1 MRYIKEFNEFN
12 SVDYSNTEPTILV
25 IDNTM
30 PPEKKYLSNIVNYL
44 EKSNMNYVV
53 ASNTDELSNYCKS
66 HNIVGAIS
74 TGSDYRVNE
83 DSNVLSYKALQDL
96 DIPILAMCFGYQSMA
111 KFYDVEVLSGPE
123 IKGEFYLDNFDI
135 SHFLFENIDL
145 NSTKVS
151 FCFHDCPSEVPKGFT
166 KIAELSGKIAG
177 ISNDHLKRYGLL
189 FHPED
194 LTTTHIIIDNFI
206 NRLIY

>member
-12 SVDYSNTEPTILV
+12 SVNYSNSEPFIIV

-30 PPEKKYLSNIVNYL
+30 PPEKKYLANIVNYL
-44 EKSNMNYVV
+44 EKSNLNYVI
-53 ASNTDELSNYCKS
+53 ADNSDEITNYCKT

-83 DSNVLSYKALQDL
+83 DSNTVSYKALQDL
-96 DIPILAMCFGYQSMA
+96 KFPILAMCFGYQSMA
-111 KFYDVEVLSGPE
+111 KFYGSEILSGSE

-145 NSTKVS
+145 NSTKLS
-151 FCFHDCPSEVPKGFT
+151 FCFHDYPAEVPQGFT
-166 KIAELSGKIAG
+166 KIAELDGKIAG
-177 ISNDHLKRYGLL
+177 ISNEHLKRYGLL

-206 NRLIY
+206 NRLTY

>member
-1 MRYIKEFNEFN
+1 MRYINKFNEFN
-12 SVDYSNTEPTILV
+12 SLNYSNIEPFIIV

-30 PPEKKYLSNIVNYL
+30 PPEKNYLSNIVNYL
-44 EKSNMNYVV
+44 EKSNKNYVV
-53 ASNTDELSNYCKS
+53 ADSSDEITNYCKT

-83 DSNVLSYKALQDL
+83 DSNTISYKALQDL
-96 DIPILAMCFGYQSMA
+96 KFPILAICFGYQSMA
-111 KFYDVEVLSGPE
+111 KFYGSEILSGPE

-145 NSTKVS
+145 SSTKLS
-151 FCFHDCPSEVPKGFT
+151 FCFHDYLTEAPQGFT
-166 KIAELSGKIAG
+166 KISELDGKIAA
-177 ISNDHLKRYGLL
+177 ISNEHLKRYGLL

-194 LTTTHIIIDNFI
+194 LTTTHVIIDNFI
-206 NRLIY
+206 NRLTY

>member
-30 PPEKKYLSNIVNYL
+30 PPEKKYLANIINYL
-44 EKSNMNYVV
+44 EKSNTNYVV
-53 ASNTDELSNYCKS
+53 ASNSDELSNYCNTC
-66 HNIVGAIS
+66 NIVGAIS

-96 DIPILAMCFGYQSMA
+96 DFPILAMCFGYQSMA
-111 KFYDVEVLSGPE
+111 KFYGVEIISGPE
-123 IKGEFYLDNFDI
+123 VKGEFYLDSFDV

-145 NSTKVS
+145 DSTRVS
-151 FCFHDCPSEVPKGFT
+151 FCFHDYPSEVPQGFT
-166 KIAELSGKIAG
+166 KIAELGGKIAG
-177 ISNDHLKRYGLL
+177 ISNTQLKRYGLL

-194 LTTTHIIIDNFI
+194 LPSTQIIINNFVES
-206 NRLIY
+206 L

>member
-12 SVDYSNTEPTILV
+12 SNSESFIIV

-30 PPEKKYLSNIVNYL
+30 PPEKKYLANIINYL
-44 EKSNMNYVV
+44 EKSNTNYVV
-53 ASNTDELSNYCKS
+53 ADNSDEITNYCNT
-66 HNIVGAIS
+66 HNIVGALS

-83 DSNVLSYKALQDL
+83 DSNVISYKALQDFKF
-96 DIPILAMCFGYQSMA
+96 PILAMCFGYQSMA
-111 KFYDVEVLSGPE
+111 KFYDVEILSGPE
-123 IKGEFYLDNFDI
+123 IKGEFYLDNFDV
-135 SHFLFENIDL
+135 SHFLFNDIDL
-145 NSTKVS
+145 NSTEVS
-151 FCFHDCPSEVPKGFT
+151 FCFHDYPAEVPQGFT
-166 KIAELSGKIAG
+166 KIAELDGKIAG

-206 NRLIY
+206 NQL

>member
-12 SVDYSNTEPTILV
+12 SNSESFIIV

-30 PPEKKYLSNIVNYL
+30 PPEKKYLSNIINYL
-44 EKSNMNYVV
+44 EKSNTNYVV
-53 ASNTDELSNYCKS
+53 ADSSDEITNYCNT
-66 HNIVGAIS
+66 HNIVGALS

-83 DSNVLSYKALQDL
+83 DSNVISYKALQDFKF
-96 DIPILAMCFGYQSMA
+96 PILAMCFGYQSMA
-111 KFYDVEVLSGPE
+111 KFYDVEILSGPE
-123 IKGEFYLDNFDI
+123 IKGEFYLDNFDV
-135 SHFLFENIDL
+135 SHFLFNDIDL
-145 NSTKVS
+145 NSTEVS
-151 FCFHDCPSEVPKGFT
+151 FCFHDYPAEVPQGFT
-166 KIAELSGKIAG
+166 KIAELDGKIAG

-206 NRLIY
+206 NQL

>member
-12 SVDYSNTEPTILV
+12 SNNYNDSFIMV

-30 PPEKKYLSNIVNYL
+30 PPEKKYLANIINYL
-44 EKSNMNYVV
+44 EKSNLNYVI
-53 ASNTDELSNYCKS
+53 ASNSDEITNYCKT

-83 DSNVLSYKALQDL
+83 DSNVVSYKALQDL
-96 DIPILAMCFGYQSMA
+96 DFPILAMCFGFQSMS
-111 KFYDVEVLSGPE
+111 KFYGSEILSGQE
-123 IKGEFYLDNFDI
+123 VKGEFYLDNFDI
-135 SHFLFENIDL
+135 SHFLFENINL

-151 FCFHDCPSEVPKGFT
+151 FCFHDYPAEVPQGFT
-166 KIAELSGKIAG
+166 KIAELDGKIAG

-206 NRLIY
+206 NRLTY